1 MLGLLDEL
9 LDELCVELLDE
20 LLLLDWLGLPLLL
33 GGGMEL
39 GVDGVCGVVG
49 VLALGQPLSNRQA
62 LAIPAS
68 CSK

>member
-9 LDELCVELLDE
+9 LDELCVELLE
-20 LLLLDWLGLPLLL
+20 ELLLDWLGLPLLL
-33 GGGMEL
+33 GGGAEL